1 MNPTRLGPILA
12 NIALVT
18 TTTPMVM
25 ADVDVEAGRQFW
37 SFQPLAAH
45 AIPVVNDEAWPR
57 SNIDRF
63 LLARLEAR
71 KLSPAPDA
79 TRETLLRRITLAL
92 TGMPP
97 SIAEQDAFL
106 ADKSSK
112 AMERAIDTLLNSDA
126 FAERW
131 ARHWLDIVRY
141 ADTSG
146 GSGAHPMPDAWRF
159 RDYVIDSF
167 RQDKP
172 LNELIREHIAGDLLP
187 FSSYEQQ
194 IAQLTATGFLVLGPH
209 NYGDQDKELL
219 ALDIVDEQIDTIG
232 KAFLGMTIGCARCHD
247 HKFDPVSTKDYY
259 ALTGIFLSTKSAADA
274 GFAKWFTRPY
284 PLSPAEESERA
295 SEKARVVTLKAEIAD
310 LKLRINMHSEKPDS
324 ASEAGAAESI
334 PGNVVGQ
341 SSPERLQ
348 AELKKKEGIYKEL
361 QEKKE
366 PARPS
371 IMCVGEIDQPKDTQ
385 VRVHG
390 LPRKMGETVPRGFL
404 QVVTSPGMPAPKIDR
419 GSGRLELANW
429 IASDKNPLTAR
440 VLANRIWQHLFGQGI
455 VRSPDNFGTTGNLP
469 THPELLDHLA
479 LLLIQNGWSTRKLV
493 REIVLSR
500 AWQMASE
507 GGNPSGAKLD
517 PENELLWRARK
528 RRIDAESLRDS
539 ILMLSGSLNTER
551 GGPSLPPDF
560 KTEFDF
566 EITSLKRSIYIPA
579 FRNRPDEIFSTFDFA
594 NPNFVVGKRFEST
607 LPTQSLYLM
616 NSPFIHEQS
625 SKVAEKQLLE
635 KSADAKG
642 AVLRIYRHI
651 LGRTPKDDEMSLT
664 LQFLRSADFSSEARA
679 GLVRSL
685 FSCVDFQYIH

>member
-1 MNPTRLGPILA
+1 MIRLGHILA
-12 NIALVT
+12 KIALVA

-25 ADVDVEAGRQFW
+25 ADIEIEEGRQFW
-37 SFQPLAAH
+37 SFQPLAEH
-45 AIPVVNDEAWPR
+45 AIPVVKDETWPR

-63 LLARLEAR
+63 LLARLEASN
-71 KLSPAPDA
+71 LTPAPDA
-79 TRETLLRRITLAL
+79 TRETLLRRITFAL
-92 TGMPP
+92 TGLPP
-97 SIAEQDAFL
+97 TIAEQDAFL
-106 ADKSSK
+106 ADKSARPIES
-112 AMERAIDTLLNSDA
+112 AIDTLLNSDA

-172 LNELIREHIAGDLLP
+172 LNQLIREHIAGDLLP

-219 ALDIVDEQIDTIG
+219 ALDIVDEQIDTLG

-247 HKFDPVSTKDYY
+247 HEFDPIPAEDYY
-259 ALTGIFLSTKSAADA
+259 ALAGIFLSTKSVADA
-274 GFAKWFTRPY
+274 GFSKWFTQPY
-284 PLSPAEESERA
+284 PLSTEEESEQA
-295 SEKARVVTLKAEIAD
+295 SEKARVASLEAEIAD
-310 LKLRINMHSEKPDS
+310 LKMRIKMQSEPNS
-324 ASEAGAAESI
+324 VSEAGAN
-334 PGNVVGQ
+334 PNTGNAVEK
-341 SSPERLQ
+341 SDPKKLQ
-348 AELKKKEGIYKEL
+348 AELKMKEDLRKEL
-361 QEKKE
+361 QEKKP

-371 IMCVGEIDQPKDTQ
+371 IMGVAEIEQPKDTQ
-385 VRVHG
+385 VRLRG
-390 LPRKMGETVPRGFL
+390 LPREMGKTVQRGFL
-404 QVVTSPGMPAPKIDR
+404 QVVTSPGMPSTKIDR

-440 VLANRIWQHLFGQGI
+440 VLANRIWQHLFGHGI
-455 VRSPDNFGTTGNLP
+455 VRSPDNFGTTGNSP

-479 LLLIQNGWSTRKLV
+479 LLLIQNGWSTKKLV

-500 AWQMASE
+500 AWQMASA
-507 GGNPSGAKLD
+507 GGDPNGAKLD
-517 PENELLWRARK
+517 PENELLWRANK

-539 ILMLSGSLNTER
+539 ILTLSGSLNTER

-579 FRNRPDEIFSTFDFA
+579 FRNRPEEIFSNFDFA

-616 NSPFIHEQS
+616 NSPFIHQQS
-625 SKVAEKQLLE
+625 NLAEKQLLE

-642 AVLRIYRHI
+642 AVLRTYRHI
-651 LGRTPKDDEMSLT
+651 LGRAPKDDEMSLT
-664 LQFLRSADFSSEARA
+664 LHFLKSADFSSEARA